1 MMQPSVLKKF
11 DLLNGLSEE
20 QLENIIPLM
29 VQAEYDLND
38 TIITEGKSN
47 DKIYFIINGQVE
59 IIKGNTLIARL
70 GEGSAFGDMEVLD
83 VIPATASARAL
94 SQVSVLTIA
103 NRALRAIYNMDV
115 KTFSLIIMNL
125 ARELSRRLRKMDE
138 TLASLKP

>member
-1 MMQPSVLKKF
+1 MQPSVLKKF